1 MKYGFGV
8 DIGGTTI
15 KIGLFSVEGDLI
27 EKWEIPTNK
36 TDNGKHILKEIAD
49 FIHRTIE
56 EKNID
61 KTDVLGVGL
70 GVPGPVNK
78 NGVVNGCVNLGWNA
92 FNVEKEFNEISGF
105 SVKVGNDANVAAL
118 GEMWQGAGKGYQD
131 VLMVTL
137 GTGVGGGCVLDGK
150 IVSGIHGAGGEI
162 GHMPVKNDE
171 PIACNCGNHGCL
183 EQYVSATGIVT
194 QAKKMLENDYAPGFY
209 VKHFVKDLKIAVDEA
224 HFPLYGVNRVIKE
237 YVDLM
242 DRGMSDLGTQC
253 LIEYFR
259 KPQIKAVIFDMDGL
273 MFNTEKMFKDE
284 FKEKAKELGV
294 SCPDYFPE
302 PLIGCDS
309 RKVALYEEMYPGVTQ
324 VMEEIQDER
333 VDYFFKYFK
342 EPGSANMVGLQNLI
356 AYIEENKI
364 PYAVAS
370 SSHPQAIKKFL
381 SHAGFVLS
389 PNVIVSSK
397 EGYKSKPAPDV
408 FLAAAERLGVEPE
421 NCLVLDDSKHGIMAA
436 ANAKMHSI
444 FIQDQI
450 APDDEMKEYI
460 QESCTDLNGVID
472 YLKRCK

>member
-36 TDNGKHILKEIAD
+36 AENGKHILKEIAD

-61 KTDVLGVGL
+61 KTDVFGVGL

-78 NGVVNGCVNLGWNA
+78 NGVVNGCVNLGWNT

-162 GHMPVKNDE
+162 GHMPVKDDE

-194 QAKKMLENDYAPGFY
+194 QAKKVLDQDARSSSLRNYECLEAKHVYDEAKNGDVVANEIVDSTCKILAKALAQICSVIDPEIIVIGGGVSKAGDILTSRITQSFKKYVFNACAQTPIVLAKLENDAGMYGC
-209 VKHFVKDLKIAVDEA
+209 VKSLF
-224 HFPLYGVNRVIKE
+224 
-237 YVDLM
+237 
-242 DRGMSDLGTQC
+242 
-253 LIEYFR
+253 
-259 KPQIKAVIFDMDGL
+259 
-273 MFNTEKMFKDE
+273 
-284 FKEKAKELGV
+284 
-294 SCPDYFPE
+294 
-302 PLIGCDS
+302 
-309 RKVALYEEMYPGVTQ
+309 
-324 VMEEIQDER
+324 
-333 VDYFFKYFK
+333 
-342 EPGSANMVGLQNLI
+342 
-356 AYIEENKI
+356 
-364 PYAVAS
+364 
-370 SSHPQAIKKFL
+370 
-381 SHAGFVLS
+381 
-389 PNVIVSSK
+389 
-397 EGYKSKPAPDV
+397 
-408 FLAAAERLGVEPE
+408 
-421 NCLVLDDSKHGIMAA
+421 
-436 ANAKMHSI
+436 
-444 FIQDQI
+444 
-450 APDDEMKEYI
+450 
-460 QESCTDLNGVID
+460 
-472 YLKRCK
+472 